1 MNGKIDGWPF
11 AYDSSVAKAPSSSL
25 TLGTNNMGIW
35 GSRPCGSSTQIG
47 LRPTSHIPRTLC
59 GIRKETDKM
68 KLKDIDKSYR
78 DSIMNTIS
86 QLKKTSNIIENE
98 YSFDLEKKDISV
110 AILERLRVFYKT
122 QQETKSFLNKRYQ
135 TAGAD
140 FFVETIIFF
149 IQLYLKSEG
158 SILEVHSE
166 RQIRPKKRM
175 IRPDISIWKGD
186 EVLAIIE
193 CKTQLGWN
201 RNNWEKDFNSRKQK
215 LTNEFPNA
223 KAFLLV
229 MTGLNW
235 NGFGNSEKLGV
246 EYFCFLDKVWPT
258 DYKNESQIMS
268 TIEKLLK
275 ILIKLN

>member
-1 MNGKIDGWPF
+1 
-11 AYDSSVAKAPSSSL
+11 
-25 TLGTNNMGIW
+25 
-35 GSRPCGSSTQIG
+35 
-47 LRPTSHIPRTLC
+47 
-59 GIRKETDKM
+59 M

-78 DSIMNTIS
+78 ESIQNTIS
-86 QLKKTSNIIENE
+86 ELKKTSDIIKNE
-98 YSFDLEKKDISV
+98 YSFDLEKKEISV
-110 AILERLRVFYKT
+110 AILERLKTFYKT
-122 QQETKSFLNKRYQ
+122 QQETKIFLNKRYQ

-140 FFVETIIFF
+140 FFVETILFY
-149 IQLYLKSEG
+149 IQMYLKSKG

-166 RQIRPKKRM
+166 RQIRKKRRM

-201 RNNWEKDFNSRKQK
+201 RNNWEKDFELRKQK

-235 NGFGNSEKLGV
+235 DGFSETEKLGV
-246 EYFCFLDKVWPT
+246 DYFCFLDKVWPT
-258 DYKNESQIMS
+258 DYSSEEQIM
-268 TIEKLLK
+268 TPIEKLLK
-275 ILIKLN
+275 IITQLDSK